1 MRQSYTAFKFGTQV
15 FHENITNHKLLNA
28 TLSDEFYSDCI
39 RGSRNILE
47 ETIPGRDIPYFY
59 EIDDEPLEFEVTFA
73 FAESM
78 TKSQIKTIV
87 RKLITTKRYE
97 ELTFGKYSGSTYT
110 AETPI
115 YKVIFIGEVD
125 INYVSTGFDGSN
137 NELFIAYI
145 TLTARADRPYGYQ
158 SISRSVVNQNN
169 TTINNTGDVEFYPN
183 IVITNTNGGVIQTD
197 KYIRIINT
205 TNNSAITFSSLA
217 SGEIVTVN
225 SNLQTITSTG
235 ASTPIYPRW
244 QRNDLYLSVGNN
256 TLQFSYSTDGQS
268 SWTNYNM
275 TVQITGEAPVYIY
288 EAE

>member
-47 ETIPGRDIPYFY
+47 EIIPGRDIPYFY

-97 ELTFGKYSGSTYT
+97 ELTFGKYLDSTYT

-145 TLTARADRPYGYQ
+145 TLTARADRPYGFNE
-158 SISRSVVNQNN
+158 IDRTATN
-169 TTINNTGDVEFYPN
+169 TSNLNVDNTGDVEFYPN
-183 IVITNTNGGVIQTD
+183 IVITNTNTGTIETS
-197 KYIRIINT
+197 KYIRVRNNT
-205 TNNSAITFSSLA
+205 NGSDITFSSLE
-217 SGEIVTVN
+217 SGEVVTVN
-225 SNLQTITSTG
+225 ANLQTITSTG
-235 ASTPIYPRW
+235 TTAIYPRW
-244 QRNDLYLSVGNN
+244 QRNDLYLNTDNN
-256 TLQFSYSTDGQS
+256 ILQFTVSTDGV
-268 SWTNYNM
+268 SWSTYNM
-275 TVQITGEAPVYIY
+275 TVQVTGEAPVYIY